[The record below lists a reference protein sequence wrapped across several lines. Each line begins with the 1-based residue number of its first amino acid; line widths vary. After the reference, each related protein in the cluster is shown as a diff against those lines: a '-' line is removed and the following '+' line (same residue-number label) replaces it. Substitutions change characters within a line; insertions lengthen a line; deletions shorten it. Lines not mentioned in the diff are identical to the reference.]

1 MPTAVAGTERLG
13 VKSDVAGEDDH
24 IPDLPPPAHPPKT
37 TPVIDG
43 DDKVSVGGVGT
54 GEDAEGSDGKGTGLA
69 ADDEEEEEPLNSGD
83 DVSDEEPESLFESDN
98 LVVCQY
104 ERVSRSRSKWRF
116 WLRDGI
122 MKIRGRDHLFQKL
135 IVEADW
141 YFDVYLWLLNFFLM
155 VICEFCASI

>member
-1 MPTAVAGTERLG
+1 MHMQRPRLSLVAVSVCNGGCMASAERLDLKTSG
-13 VKSDVAGEDDH
+13 GGEDDH
-24 IPDLPPPAHPPKT
+24 IPDLPPPAPP
-37 TPVIDG
+37 PPQPSANSR
-43 DDKVSVGGVGT
+43 DDKLSGGVGT
-54 GEDAEGSDGKGTGLA
+54 EGDVEETDGKGTELA
-69 ADDEEEEEPLNSGD
+69 AEEEEEEEPLNSGD
-83 DVSDEEPESLFESDN
+83 DVSDEETESLFESDN

-141 YFDVYLWLLNFFLM
+141 
-155 VICEFCASI
+155 